1 MGVEK
6 DKNGV
11 LLIDLNS
18 KLKGNDVYILAS
30 QATQVYYAPSVKNPD
45 SNIHTIITC
54 RPQELSGKTNIANM
68 EPLQEDVSNTMP
80 IDFSSRSLFIDFSQ
94 YEMEGEQ
101 GQQNE
106 DESDEDED
114 EEEAESEGED
124 D

>member
-1 MGVEK
+1 MQEVLKVTYCGGNQVILFKCHWYDHIRGVKK

-68 EPLQEDVSNTMP
+68 EPLQEDV
-80 IDFSSRSLFIDFSQ
+80 
-94 YEMEGEQ
+94 
-101 GQQNE
+101 
-106 DESDEDED
+106 
-114 EEEAESEGED
+114 
-124 D
+124 